1 MNTSGSDC
9 TLGVDY
15 SQLGVVEAVEI
26 LSSRIVFPSFLPNS
40 SLSLVEVQEEGVSAQ
55 LGGELQ

>member
-15 SQLGVVEAVEI
+15 SQLEVVEAVGI

-55 LGGELQ
+55 LGDELQ